1 MSGVL
6 DALDPG
12 YTEGF
17 RFGTNRSM
25 VMSREAIRAD
35 IAAIGSYCQYW
46 PVMLI
51 ACIRI
56 GTLLQQ
62 AFSAFRC
69 AKISLIN

>member
-35 IAAIGSYCQYW
+35 IAAIGSYEGGIERGYVAALRNELAARGVAQED
-46 PVMLI
+46 
-51 ACIRI
+51 
-56 GTLLQQ
+56 
-62 AFSAFRC
+62 
-69 AKISLIN
+69 K